1 MQHSRSLVLL
11 LLTLLLLPTT
21 SSALPPKTEVKI
33 GVIAPLTLGNS
44 ERGQDIVN
52 TLTLLGEELSKASAQ
67 YFYKFIFEDGQCG
80 VGSVATT
87 AVQKLINIDKV
98 QFLITGCSGETLQAG
113 AISER
118 SSVLTFAVF
127 ASHPDVKKLGRFIFR
142 TFPDQELSVAII
154 AKEATCLDLKDIAL
168 ITEENPFTQAIKS
181 LLVEILGDRISV
193 SEDFLPESA
202 DFRAILSKVSA
213 SKPKV
218 FYFMA
223 ASPSTL
229 AHLVKQAH
237 ALGLHLPRYAFLHPD
252 DAAFKEIAGS
262 SAEGLK
268 YLGLPEAGASTK
280 DFEMFMNSFQ
290 KRFGHPHLE
299 FLVRTTYDALTSIS
313 AGIESQG
320 PDPVKVRDF
329 LESYHSKG
337 ATGDIRFDEAG
348 DLRGLQY
355 VLKEVGSNGVTNP
368 IPGCLRTT
376 NSQVK

>member
-1 MQHSRSLVLL
+1 MQSSSFSILL
-11 LLTLLLLPTT
+11 FLLLLPIS
-21 SSALPPKTEVKI
+21 SSALPQKTEVKI

-52 TLTLLGEELSKASAQ
+52 TLTLLGEEFSKTSSK
-67 YFYKFIFEDGQCG
+67 YLYKFIFEDGQCG

-87 AVQKLINIDKV
+87 AAQKLINIDKV

-181 LLVEILGDRISV
+181 LLVEILGDRIRV

-202 DFRAILSKVSA
+202 DFRAILSKMSA

-229 AHLVKQAH
+229 GHLVKQAH

-252 DAAFKEIAGS
+252 DAAFKQIAGS

-268 YLGLPEAGASTK
+268 YLGVPEKGASTK
-280 DFEMFMNSFQ
+280 EFEMFMDSFRN
-290 KRFGHPHLE
+290 RFGKPHLE
-299 FLVRTTYDALTSIS
+299 FLVRTTYDALTSIN

-320 PDPVKVRDF
+320 PDPLKVRDF
-329 LESYHSKG
+329 LQSYRSKG
-337 ATGDIRFDEAG
+337 ATGEISFDDAG

-355 VLKEVGSNGVTNP
+355 VLKEVASNGETKEITP
-368 IPGCLRTT
+368 CSKTPP
-376 NSQVK
+376 